1 MNWKQIIDPFLQE
14 VSCLT
19 KLQASWNLLE
29 HPGTAEERDFQ
40 PGFWWKSKCRIQLL
54 VVLAAFFH
62 GMKWSPADTA
72 AHEKHVSRK
81 QNLAPYMLNISLMV
95 GSVWSS
101 LSNSQQLTVFLKD
114 FVQHFTNLT
123 SDLGKD
129 DPTTPR
135 FRVRSFAHGLTNWIL
150 EGLCC
155 FALSESIC
163 ILHGRQKSS
172 WKLPLKIG
180 CLGHHAFKTWN

>member
-29 HPGTAEERDFQ
+29 HPGNAEERDFQ

-81 QNLAPYMLNISLMV
+81 QHLAPYMLNISFHARY
-95 GSVWSS
+95 SVWSS
-101 LSNSQQLTVFLKD
+101 LSNSQQLTVFRRTLSNTSPTWHQIWERMTQRHQD
-114 FVQHFTNLT
+114 F
-123 SDLGKD
+123 GC
-129 DPTTPR
+129 DP
-135 FRVRSFAHGLTNWIL
+135 
-150 EGLCC
+150 
-155 FALSESIC
+155 
-163 ILHGRQKSS
+163 LHMDWQTG
-172 WKLPLKIG
+172 
-180 CLGHHAFKTWN
+180 F